1 MEGLETLCEVNKFN
15 QELLNIYTE
24 KKNYEKI
31 ILLCEKIGKNEISLW
46 WKSLNIFIR
55 KKYIQK
61 LTNDEIII
69 FNNFIENF
77 LNKLLEVDVFIDINI
92 LEIIN
97 DENPDISINLITNF
111 INYALEKHNK
121 LLEQKKNLKNYVI
134 SLSLLI

>member
-1 MEGLETLCEVNKFN
+1 M
-15 QELLNIYTE
+15 
-24 KKNYEKI
+24 
-31 ILLCEKIGKNEISLW
+31 
-46 WKSLNIFIR
+46 
-55 KKYIQK
+55 
-61 LTNDEIII
+61 
-69 FNNFIENF
+69 
-77 LNKLLEVDVFIDINI
+77 NKLLEADVFIDINI